1 MPKFVH
7 IDIAAD
13 DPERAAGFYEKVFG
27 WGVRKLEGP
36 VPYWLISPSED
47 PGALGAGI
55 AKREQ
60 SWQSTTPT
68 IEVPSADEYGAK
80 IVAEGGTIIRPKTL
94 IPGVGYLLTFKDT
107 EGNVFAILEP
117 SADNRFAAPSD
128 QAADGA

>member
-7 IDIAAD
+7 IDISAD
-13 DPERAAGFYEKVFG
+13 DPERAAGFYNEVFD
-27 WGVRKLEGP
+27 WTIRKLEGP
-36 VPYWLISPSED
+36 TPYWLLSPSDNPSEI
-47 PGALGAGI
+47 GAGI

-60 SWQSTTPT
+60 AWQSTTPT

-80 IVAEGGTIIRPKTL
+80 IVAGGGTIINPKVL

-117 SADNRFAAPSD
+117 TEDNRFAAPP
-128 QAADGA
+128 G